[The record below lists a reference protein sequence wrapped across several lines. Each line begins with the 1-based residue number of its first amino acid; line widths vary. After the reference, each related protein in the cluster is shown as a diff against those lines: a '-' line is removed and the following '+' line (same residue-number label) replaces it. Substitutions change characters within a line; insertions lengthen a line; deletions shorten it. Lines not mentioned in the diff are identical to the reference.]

1 MQSFKTYLKE
11 GCSGNYVCLESE
23 DLSSFF
29 DLVGVPAPKTGDL
42 PPDYHCTLMYSKRSN
57 IEPQRVLSLL
67 KSSGFD
73 KPYEVEIGAYDA
85 FDSLPKGGLRD
96 EAKACLVAKITCGC
110 LHQLHD
116 FLKGMGMIHS
126 YSEFS
131 PHLTL
136 RYNMDIEEAHKYKE
150 LLAGKTLKVM
160 LFNFRSET
168 INESYV

>member
-1 MQSFKTYLKE
+1 MHSFKSYLLE
-11 GCSGNYVCLESE
+11 GCSGNYVCIESE
-23 DLSSFF
+23 NLSSFF
-29 DLVGVPAPKTGDL
+29 DLVGVPAPTTGDL

-57 IEPQRVLSLL
+57 IEPQRVLSVL

-73 KPYEVEIGAYDA
+73 KPYEVEIDAYDS

-96 EAKACLVAKITCGC
+96 EAKACLVAKINCEG

-131 PHLTL
+131 PHITL
-136 RYNMDIEEAHKYKE
+136 RYNMDVEEANKYKE
-150 LLAGKTLKVM
+150 LLAGKTLKVLLM
-160 LFNFRSET
+160 KFRSEP
-168 INESYV
+168 INEGYV